1 MPWAI
6 VASFTCTSLAN
17 YAEAR
22 KSAVE
27 TLKAKTPYAV
37 ARELWTG
44 AESGSPSLQSTATD
58 VSAASAQPAE
68 VVLSELGANFDECSG
83 GAQPTFHVPSRL
95 IYQLM
100 GTQVV
105 TRVGDRLMTPTGG
118 IVIPGP
124 GYPNTPGEWGP
135 NASPGPVESA
145 EGEAFIYV
153 TGPVELDFSETWES
167 GSGEPPVATF
177 ARLNRSELFVQR
189 DAIFRFPTCCVFGAL
204 GRHLGMSDAF
214 GLSEADVAELLAILD
229 TPDEPAGAHRRIG
242 GRKRKCKRT
251 PLHPHCKSIRWGS
264 LYRAL
269 RRKGKSKKN
278 AAQIS
283 NAMYNRW
290 LQGRIVRKDFT

>member
-1 MPWAI
+1 MT
-6 VASFTCTSLAN
+6 SFTCTSLAY

-68 VVLSELGANFDECSG
+68 VVLSELSANFDECSG

-189 DAIFRFPTCCVFGAL
+189 EAIFRFPTCCVFGAL
-204 GRHLGMSDAF
+204 A
-214 GLSEADVAELLAILD
+214 AIS
-229 TPDEPAGAHRRIG
+229 A
-242 GRKRKCKRT
+242 
-251 PLHPHCKSIRWGS
+251 
-264 LYRAL
+264 
-269 RRKGKSKKN
+269 
-278 AAQIS
+278 
-283 NAMYNRW
+283 
-290 LQGRIVRKDFT
+290 

>member
-1 MPWAI
+1 MPQPLAPILPSAPEVSIVTSSRRIPGINSDGWAYGISHREDFCRTVGSWQRCVEEVEEEGFPQMTPEALGDDDFPVFMPWAI
-6 VASFTCTSLAN
+6 VASFTCTSLAY

-68 VVLSELGANFDECSG
+68 VVLSELSANFDECSG

-167 GSGEPPVATF
+167 GSGEPPVASF

-189 DAIFRFPTCCVFGAL
+189 EAIFRFPTCCVFGAL
-204 GRHLGMSDAF
+204 A
-214 GLSEADVAELLAILD
+214 AIS
-229 TPDEPAGAHRRIG
+229 A
-242 GRKRKCKRT
+242 
-251 PLHPHCKSIRWGS
+251 
-264 LYRAL
+264 
-269 RRKGKSKKN
+269 
-278 AAQIS
+278 
-283 NAMYNRW
+283 
-290 LQGRIVRKDFT
+290 